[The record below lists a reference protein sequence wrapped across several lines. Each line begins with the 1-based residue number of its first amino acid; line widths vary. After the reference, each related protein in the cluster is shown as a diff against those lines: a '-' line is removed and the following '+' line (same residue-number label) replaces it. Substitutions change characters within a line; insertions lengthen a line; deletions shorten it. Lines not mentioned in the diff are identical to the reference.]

1 MPERVV
7 HSAGFVCVQMGS
19 PARREQASYPPG
31 QLCYELHW
39 DTETS
44 SSSGETPC
52 GSKQV
57 QQLIKQACGMVV
69 CIVNGLFYRIRLLIK
84 LAEIKAI

>member
-1 MPERVV
+1 MYLGCVLL
-7 HSAGFVCVQMGS
+7 VCVCLCVGGCLQMGS

-44 SSSGETPC
+44 SSGETPC
-52 GSKQV
+52 GSTQV
-57 QQLIKQACGMVV
+57 
-69 CIVNGLFYRIRLLIK
+69 
-84 LAEIKAI
+84 